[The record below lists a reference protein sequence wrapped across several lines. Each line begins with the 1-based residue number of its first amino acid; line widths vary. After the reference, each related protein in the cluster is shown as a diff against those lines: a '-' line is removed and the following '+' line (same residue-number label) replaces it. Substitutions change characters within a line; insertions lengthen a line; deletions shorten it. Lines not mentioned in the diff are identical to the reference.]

1 MNALTQLNSIP
12 KCQSD
17 QLSKTLRLI
26 SLPGSNIQIDC
37 FSGSVW
43 ITWPKAMERT
53 LNRGDTFK
61 ISTRGKVCILAGS
74 DAVILIFET
83 GGIWHKIFK
92 GFTQLPVKLFLWNPG
107 NNPGDV

>member
-1 MNALTQLNSIP
+1 MKPVDIR
-12 KCQSD
+12 KD
-17 QLSKTLRLI
+17 QEKGLLRLSKNQLI

-53 LNRGDTFK
+53 LSRGDTLK

-83 GGIWHKIFK
+83 GGVWHKIFR

-107 NNPGDV
+107 NNPGDI